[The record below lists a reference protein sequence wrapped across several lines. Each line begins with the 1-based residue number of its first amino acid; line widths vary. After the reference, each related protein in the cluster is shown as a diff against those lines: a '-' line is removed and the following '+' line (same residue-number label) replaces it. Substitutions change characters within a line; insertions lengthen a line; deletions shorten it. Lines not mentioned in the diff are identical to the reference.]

1 MKVKLMSS
9 ALAATANTVEVNDSV
24 IDVAYNEALIH
35 QVVTSTLTN
44 ERFGTKAQKTRAEV
58 RGGGAKPWRQKGT
71 GRARAGT
78 IRSPLWRKGG
88 VIFAAKPKTY
98 NQKINKKMYSGAM
111 RSILSELNRAD
122 RLMVVESF
130 DVTKPK
136 TKEVVKL
143 LQPYLEQKLMLVVN
157 EFDTNLYLSSRNIPN
172 VYMVDVELLDPVSL
186 VGADKVIMTV
196 DALKSLEEGLV

>member
-122 RLMVVESF
+122 RLMVVESLN
-130 DVTKPK
+130 VTKPK

-143 LQPYLEQKLMLVVN
+143 LQPYLEQKVMLVVN